1 MMRIG
6 AVEVAMLVVG
16 AMYLVHAVTP
26 PAPVVE
32 KREPMGPLPYHE

>member
-16 AMYLVHAVTP
+16 VMYIVHAITP
-26 PAPVVE
+26 PAPVV
-32 KREPMGPLPYHE
+32 RRRARIGPLPYRE